1 MMRFTYFSLL
11 GTQEQWGLFQEGGL
25 QGERREEEGQKQGYA
40 TDSSNE
46 IINGKCGNSCYAK
59 ITNIFWGKG
68 PKSNGDFF
76 KKEDRNENEVE
87 TTKKSTVVGNR

>member
-1 MMRFTYFSLL
+1 MRRLL
-11 GTQEQWGLFQEGGL
+11 
-25 QGERREEEGQKQGYA
+25 
-40 TDSSNE
+40 
-46 IINGKCGNSCYAK
+46 
-59 ITNIFWGKG
+59 IFFGGKG